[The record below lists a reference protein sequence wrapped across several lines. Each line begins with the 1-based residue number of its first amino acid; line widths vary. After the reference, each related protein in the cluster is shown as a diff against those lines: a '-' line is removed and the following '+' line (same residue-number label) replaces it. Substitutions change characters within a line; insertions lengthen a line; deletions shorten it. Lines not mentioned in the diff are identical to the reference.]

1 MFRFQEP
8 QYLWLIAI
16 TAIVVLLFLLA
27 EYVRRKR
34 IKKIGDHDL
43 VNLLIPE
50 TSILR
55 RIWKI
60 VLVCIAIA
68 SMSVALARPQFGSK
82 LDDVT
87 RQGVEII
94 VALDVSNSMLAQD
107 IKPNRL
113 ENSRKFIERIVSKL
127 ENDKLGLIVFAGE
140 AFVQMPI
147 TDDVRSARLFLSTI
161 DTEMMPVQGTAIGKA
176 IELAA
181 KSFTKDEDISKII
194 LLITDGEN
202 HEDNAVEIAKTLK
215 EKNIIV
221 YTVGMGLP
229 NGAPIPKKRGGG
241 FMKDR
246 DGNVVMSVLDE
257 QTLITIAD
265 ETNGV
270 YVRAGNSADAS
281 DKIIAEIGKLQKG
294 EVLKQNYSE
303 YADQFQYL
311 ALLALILLFADIIIS
326 EKKNSVLNRINLFKE
341 KENTGSKNK

>member
-8 QYLWLIAI
+8 QYLWLIAS

-27 EYVRRKR
+27 EYIRRKR
-34 IKKIGDHDL
+34 MRKIGDHKL

-50 TSILR
+50 TSIIR
-55 RIWKI
+55 RIWKLVLICVAI
-60 VLVCIAIA
+60 V

-82 LDDVT
+82 LNDVT
-87 RQGVEII
+87 RQGVEFV

-113 ENSRKFIERIVSKL
+113 ENARKFTERIISKL
-127 ENDKLGLIVFAGE
+127 ENDKLGIIVFAGD

-161 DTEMMPVQGTAIGKA
+161 DTESVPVQGTAIAKA
-176 IELAA
+176 IDLAA
-181 KSFTKDEDISKII
+181 KSFTKEEEISKII

-215 EKNIIV
+215 EKNISI

-229 NGAPIPKKRGGG
+229 GGAPIPKKRGGG

-246 DGNVVMSVLDE
+246 DGNVVISVLDE
-257 QTLITIAD
+257 QTLISIAD
-265 ETNGV
+265 ETGGV

-281 DKIIAEIGKLQKG
+281 DKIINEIGKLQKG

-311 ALLALILLFADIIIS
+311 ALLALILLLVDIIIS
-326 EKKNSVLNRINLFKE
+326 EKKNSVLSRINLFK
-341 KENTGSKNK
+341 KKKHWV